1 MKNIST
7 FSVYPLSEDALR
19 VTNGGS
25 EFSESIFR
33 GIGWV
38 TGGIAGGVV
47 SACNYYLDYQREV
60 AKLGLVPIM

>member
-7 FSVYPLSEDALR
+7 FTVYPLSEDALR
-19 VTNGGS
+19 ITNGGS
-25 EFSESIFR
+25 EFSESVFR

-38 TGGIAGGVV
+38 VGGIVG
-47 SACNYYLDYQREV
+47 ACNYYLDYQREV